1 MFRKKDI
8 QVEYFRASGPGGQR
22 RNKKDTAVR
31 VTHLPTGIRAV
42 GTESRYRSRNL
53 RAALMRLGEKL
64 DLRSRKTRPRLPT
77 RTPRRA
83 EERRLLGKRLIGEKK
98 SMRGKVTAHE
108 D

>member
-8 QVEYFRASGPGGQR
+8 QIEYFRASGPGGQR

-31 VTHLPTGIRAV
+31 ITHLPTGIRAV

-53 RAALMRLGEKL
+53 KSALVRLREKL
-64 DLRSRKTRPRLPT
+64 DSRSRKTRPRLPT
-77 RTPRRA
+77 RPTRRA
-83 EERRLLGKRLIGEKK
+83 EERRLLGKRLVGEKK
-98 SMRGKVTAHE
+98 SLRGKVTPHE